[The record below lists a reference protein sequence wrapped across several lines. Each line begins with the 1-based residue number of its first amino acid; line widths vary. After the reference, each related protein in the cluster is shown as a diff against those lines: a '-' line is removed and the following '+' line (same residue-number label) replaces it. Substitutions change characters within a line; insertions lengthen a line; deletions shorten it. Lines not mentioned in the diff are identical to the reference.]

1 MSIPALEA
9 LARKYMDFQNAVRKS
24 PRRYDAHVLE
34 QMLHL
39 PELSPAEREDTERL
53 NRVGQAARDV
63 AEHDDLG
70 GPYLHRD
77 AA

>member
-1 MSIPALEA
+1 MSPAVLET

-39 PELSPAEREDTERL
+39 PEMAIGDREDPRRAHAWGAQLETLL
-53 NRVGQAARDV
+53 NDGRRPAARI
-63 AEHDDLG
+63 A
-70 GPYLHRD
+70 
-77 AA
+77 